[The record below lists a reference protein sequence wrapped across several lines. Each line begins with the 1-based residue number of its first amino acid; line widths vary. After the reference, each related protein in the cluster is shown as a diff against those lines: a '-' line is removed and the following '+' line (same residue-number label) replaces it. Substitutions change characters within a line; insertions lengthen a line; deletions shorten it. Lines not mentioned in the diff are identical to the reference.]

1 MKTNIIK
8 FWMNLT
14 HSNSQKEINLYTP
27 TFLET
32 YRGFEL
38 GFIYVCSKVHYT
50 WQMRL
55 QDMSDKIMTSDGLK
69 HSILKSVFY
78 KSNVE
83 DSFASKIEPHI
94 SYKQLRWYVL
104 QNLCVYLKYE
114 ARLCEIVKADGFS
127 KLLLLKKRTLAIPL
141 LHYDNR
147 GIWIICSCCLV
158 ALIFLHVKGTKC
170 TTGYVREDFIN
181 PFHFSAILIG
191 QCDD

>member
-1 MKTNIIK
+1 MLLLFLSNHNETCSKWAIHRLLILTKFRYDCIKNARMKTNIIK

-94 SYKQLRWYVL
+94 SYKQLRW
-104 QNLCVYLKYE
+104 
-114 ARLCEIVKADGFS
+114 
-127 KLLLLKKRTLAIPL
+127 
-141 LHYDNR
+141 
-147 GIWIICSCCLV
+147 
-158 ALIFLHVKGTKC
+158 
-170 TTGYVREDFIN
+170 
-181 PFHFSAILIG
+181 
-191 QCDD
+191 